1 MKPRARNEKTE
12 ARSEKRQARNETGEP
27 VSHSSLPDSRS
38 SLLRVL
44 ACGSVDDGKSTLIGR
59 LVFETGAVFD
69 DQLAALKRDSR
80 KYGTTGEDIDFALL
94 LDGLEAE
101 REQGITIDVAYRYF
115 ATARRKF
122 IIADTPGHEEYTRNM
137 ATGAS
142 NSDVAVILVDAR
154 KGVLPQT
161 RRHAHIASLLGIRHV
176 ILAINKMDLV
186 GYSESRFLEIVGEF
200 HQFTEKLSLTG
211 ICTIPV
217 SARLG
222 ENVVRRS
229 EQMAW
234 YSGPV
239 LLEHLENIDVDE
251 DATRKPLRFAVQWV
265 NRRNGDFRGFTGM
278 VLSGVIAEGQ
288 EIVVAASGSHS
299 RIRRIV
305 THDGDLKEAIPRQAV
320 TLVLADEI
328 GISRGDVLTSPQARC
343 ETADQFAAHVIWFA
357 RDEMYPHREYL
368 LKFANQTVA
377 GRITALKHRLD
388 VNTLEH
394 VAARSLHLN
403 EIGLCNLAT
412 RSPVAFDP
420 YDENRETGAFIMI
433 DRQSN
438 ATLGAGMIAFALR
451 RAANVHWQALEVN
464 ADARARVNAQTPCVL
479 WFTGLSGAGKSTIAN
494 LVEKRL
500 FADGRRSYLLDGDNV
515 RQGLNRD
522 LGFTATDRI
531 ENIRRVAEVSRLF
544 VDAGLITLVSFISPF
559 AAERQMAR
567 ELFRPGQFHE
577 IFIDT
582 PLDICKA
589 RDPKGLY
596 ARAAGGNLKNF
607 TGIDSPYEAP
617 ANPELT
623 LATENTTPEVL
634 ADHVIA
640 YLKSRQLIP

>member
-1 MKPRARNEKTE
+1 MRSEKIEARNE
-12 ARSEKRQARNETGEP
+12 RGQP
-27 VSHSSLPDSRS
+27 VSGFSLLASRS

-59 LVFETGAVFD
+59 LVYETGAVFD

-122 IIADTPGHEEYTRNM
+122 IIADAPGHEEYTRNM

-142 NSDVAVILVDAR
+142 NSDAAVILADAR

-176 ILAINKMDLV
+176 ILAVNKMDLA
-186 GYSESRFLEIVGEF
+186 GYSQSVFSDIAGEF
-200 HQFTEKLSLTG
+200 GQFTEKLSFAGVTA
-211 ICTIPV
+211 IPV
-217 SARLG
+217 SARRG

-234 YSGPV
+234 YTGPV
-239 LLEHLENIDVDE
+239 LLEHLETLDVDA
-251 DATRKPLRFAVQWV
+251 DVTRMPLRFAVQWV
-265 NRRNGDFRGFTGM
+265 NRPNGDFRGFAGT
-278 VLSGVIAEGQ
+278 VLSGVVSEGQ

-299 RIRRIV
+299 RVRRIV
-305 THDGDLKEAIPRQAV
+305 THDGDLKEAITGQAV

-368 LKFANQTVA
+368 LKFGNQTVP
-377 GRITALKHRLD
+377 GRITALKHKLD

-403 EIGLCNLAT
+403 EIGLCNVAT
-412 RSPVAFDP
+412 RSAVAFDS
-420 YDENRETGAFIMI
+420 YDENRETGAFIII

-464 ADARARVNAQTPCVL
+464 AEARARVNAQTPCAL

-515 RQGLNRD
+515 RHGLNRD

-567 ELFRPGQFHE
+567 ELFQPGQFHE
-577 IFIDT
+577 IFVDT
-582 PLDICKA
+582 PLDVCKE

-617 ANPELT
+617 LNPELT
-623 LATENTTPEVL
+623 LATANATPEEL
-634 ADHVIA
+634 ADRVIT
-640 YLKSRQLIP
+640 YLKSRRLIP